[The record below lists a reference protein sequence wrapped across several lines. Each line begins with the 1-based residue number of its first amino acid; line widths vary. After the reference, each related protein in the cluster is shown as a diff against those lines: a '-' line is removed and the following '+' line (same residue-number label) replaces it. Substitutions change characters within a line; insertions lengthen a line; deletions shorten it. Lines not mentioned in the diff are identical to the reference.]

1 MFLKV
6 CLILLPLL
14 GNFKPLWSFGG
25 PDAPPARVRI
35 SKAVAELVSQ
45 SSEFTGIV
53 QFSRSSDISSER
65 EALVEE
71 IFLQEGKLVKKGDVL
86 VRLNTDLLLVD
97 RQTIEFQMAEV
108 QANLALKDIEVE
120 RQKKLWQEKAV
131 TRQDYDNVYY
141 AAQALRASEN
151 TLRSR
156 IQRIDTE
163 IEKSLI
169 RAPADG
175 LILSRSVDVGQW
187 VSLGGMVGRIAS
199 LSEVTVE
206 VSLPESTLK
215 YLKERDSVSVSVE
228 ALGLVTEAVLDTVL
242 PDGDIRSKSFRVRF
256 FIPWQ
261 DGLLQNMTA
270 RIEIPTSFKAQR
282 VLVPRSAMVQSPT
295 GPMVYK
301 VEDGVAQPVSVQ
313 VLGYY
318 GRNVILDKST
328 FGDSL
333 PNLVIEGNERLSPS
347 RQVEV
352 MQ

>member
-1 MFLKV
+1 
-6 CLILLPLL
+6 
-14 GNFKPLWSFGG
+14 
-25 PDAPPARVRI
+25 
-35 SKAVAELVSQ
+35 
-45 SSEFTGIV
+45 
-53 QFSRSSDISSER
+53 
-65 EALVEE
+65 
-71 IFLQEGKLVKKGDVL
+71 
-86 VRLNTDLLLVD
+86 VD